1 MGPNPVLPYTQ
12 ADTNLRTPEDETTQF
27 ILAKNADPEYII
39 RRAILMNSL
48 LNIGYRS
55 LFGSGELNID
65 DGVLHAFLLVP
76 KYKHG
81 TRSMQ
86 TVFKI
91 SQLFGKDKFH
101 RSDLPPVSQMDMHV
115 DGELFYDLMSQQ
127 ARYYDGGESFYHLVD
142 EIDFDEGV
150 MEKMAAGVYTI
161 YSLVFSSNKVD
172 NPLSITKEEFMAFYE
187 KMKALPESMPHDEVS
202 QNYHNARNIPKKLAA
217 VGYGIVPLDAK
228 DPAGA
233 LSVGAFETVSRLEHV
248 RWVRHHVDNGWS
260 YAPIKNK
267 PLKQHDALVAWDEE
281 ERQNA
286 GAVYGKSY
294 IQKMGIAEGEILSEY
309 YRNLDRVIT
318 MAIPWILESV
328 GYKMIKINT
337 NH

>member
-1 MGPNPVLPYTQ
+1 MT
-12 ADTNLRTPEDETTQF
+12 AEDETTQY

-55 LFGSGELNID
+55 LFENGELQVD

-86 TVFKI
+86 TIFKI

-142 EIDFDEGV
+142 EIDFDENV
-150 MEKMAAGVYTI
+150 IEKMAAGVYAI

-187 KMKALPESMPHDEVS
+187 NMKALPESMPHDEVS
-202 QNYHNARNIPKKLAA
+202 QNCHNARNIPKKLAA
-217 VGYGIVPLDAK
+217 VGIGILPLGAK
-228 DPAGA
+228 EPADT
-233 LSVGAFETVSRLEHV
+233 LSEEDFEQVSRLEHV
-248 RWVRHHVDNGWS
+248 RWVHHHIDNGWRF
-260 YAPIKNK
+260 APIKNK
-267 PLKQHDALVAWDEE
+267 SLKQHDALVAWDEE
-281 ERQNA
+281 ERHNA
-286 GAVYGKSY
+286 AVVYGKSY
-294 IQKMGIAEGEILSEY
+294 TQKMGIAEGEILSDY

-318 MAIPWILESV
+318 MSIPWILESV
-328 GYKMIKINT
+328 GYKMVRIID
-337 NH
+337 